1 MEWSST
7 PTCES
12 VGFGAL
18 KRLESHAF
26 PCVSDAFS
34 APKELRSAPKR
45 LVFQHATGVEAGRRF
60 LSASPHLQHLVRLG
74 GEALQRGH
82 GLAQVGGEAHQGP
95 VGLAIQGPE
104 LQEVAVEEGAG
115 TPGPVL
121 KRELGV

>member
-1 MEWSST
+1 MR
-7 PTCES
+7 
-12 VGFGAL
+12 F
-18 KRLESHAF
+18 HAF
-26 PCVSDAFS
+26 LTRFQ
-34 APKELRSAPKR
+34 LQRSSEGAPKR

-82 GLAQVGGEAHQGP
+82 GLAQVGGEAHQGR

-115 TPGPVL
+115 APGPVL
-121 KRELGV
+121 KKELGV